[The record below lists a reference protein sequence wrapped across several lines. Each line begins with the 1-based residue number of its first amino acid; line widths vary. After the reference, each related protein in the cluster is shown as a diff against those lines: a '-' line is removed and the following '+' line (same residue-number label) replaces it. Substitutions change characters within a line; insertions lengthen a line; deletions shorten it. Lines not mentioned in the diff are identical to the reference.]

1 MGKKIK
7 TLKTQSK
14 ILLITEIV
22 MILAFFLLTIIE
34 ILLTNS
40 MNNFYNENQS
50 SYFLYVMN
58 SLMLQN
64 SFFANY
70 KIQNDSLGKCDQDYD
85 KQVYLKLKYFENLQ
99 YSDVTSKV
107 RQIIPGTNNQVYNN
121 TFMGNRFFE
130 IDLQNKG
137 TSKVSLLYEN
147 VFNSIGGYYFC
158 SMDFKM
164 DQEYQALNII
174 STVKSCKNTF
184 PNFNVADCGLYANN
198 SYRLCLIKD
207 FLYFNN
213 NTSVL
218 SLFPNKT
225 DDFFCPYNNLKLEF
239 SPNPDYDIND
249 SKSHPNTMQ
258 IVESIMNTSPDP
270 SLIDKSFFLNFS
282 PIPIIGKAMEFTKPN
297 DTYVY
302 YDNTELLTYR
312 FGEKYGFIS
321 PYSSVLYSANFVQ
334 YYFENFYKTNQ
345 KFFYNKNGVEKEMP
359 IPFQSESLNSFYFI
373 TDSADKLNQ
382 INITFVMNTFP
393 IISKKCFQNI
403 FDAKSIFN
411 ISNFFNKL
419 STNYFFETSSILT
432 AWLFAKLFITLWCYG
447 KIRLYVLYEKYTLKL
462 SLPDTESEAIS
473 FYTFKILSAGIFVII
488 LTSLTINSNSY
499 SYILNWIDEIVVQ
512 ECFES
517 KLNIF
522 ISAYSGFIYELDKY
536 NNMISAMIWLSIVI
550 ELGEVVIF
558 NIYQLTDN
566 KPITIDNDDD
576 DLNNSKEN

>member
-7 TLKTQSK
+7 TLKLQSK
-14 ILLITEIV
+14 LLLISEMV
-22 MILAFFLLTIIE
+22 MILAFFLLTVIE

-70 KIQNDSLGKCDQDYD
+70 KIQNDSLGECDQDYK
-85 KQVYLKLKYFENLQ
+85 KQVYLKLKYLENLD

-107 RQIIPGTNNQVYNN
+107 RQIIPGSDNKAYNN
-121 TFMGNRFFE
+121 TYMGYNFFD

-137 TSKVSLLYEN
+137 TNQVSLLYEN

-164 DQEYQALNII
+164 DQDYQALNII
-174 STVKSCKNTF
+174 STVKSCKTTF
-184 PNFNVADCGLYANN
+184 PNYNVADCGLYANN

-207 FLYFNN
+207 FLFFLND
-213 NTSVL
+213 TSVL

-225 DDFFCPYNNLKLEF
+225 DDFFCPYNNLKFEF
-239 SPNPDYDIND
+239 THNPDYDIKNP
-249 SKSHPNTMQ
+249 KSHPNNMN
-258 IVESIMNTSPDP
+258 IVESIMNLSPDP
-270 SLIDKSFFLNFS
+270 TLIDKSFFMNFS
-282 PIPIIGKAMEFTKPN
+282 PIPIIGSASEFTKPS
-297 DTYVY
+297 DTFVY
-302 YDNTELLTYR
+302 YDTTELLTYR

-321 PYSSVLYSANFVQ
+321 PYSSVIYSSNFVE

-345 KFFYNKNGVEKEMP
+345 KFYYNKNGVEKEMP
-359 IPFQSESLNSFYFI
+359 LPFQSDNLNNFYFI
-373 TDSADKLNQ
+373 TDSADKSNQ
-382 INITFVMNTFP
+382 MNITFVMNTFP

-403 FDAKSIFN
+403 FDSKSIFN

-419 STNYFFETSSILT
+419 STNYYFETSSILT
-432 AWLFAKLFITLWCYG
+432 AWLFAKLFISLWCYG
-447 KIRLYVLYEKYTLKL
+447 KIRLYVLYEKYHLKL

-473 FYTFKILSAGIFVII
+473 FYTFKILSGGIFVII

-499 SYILNWIDEIVVQ
+499 SYILLWIDEIVIQ

-522 ISAYSGFIYELDKY
+522 ITAYSSFIAELNSY
-536 NNMISAMIWLSIVI
+536 NNLISALIWLSIVM
-550 ELGEVVIF
+550 ELGEIIIF
-558 NIYQLTDN
+558 NVFKFTDN